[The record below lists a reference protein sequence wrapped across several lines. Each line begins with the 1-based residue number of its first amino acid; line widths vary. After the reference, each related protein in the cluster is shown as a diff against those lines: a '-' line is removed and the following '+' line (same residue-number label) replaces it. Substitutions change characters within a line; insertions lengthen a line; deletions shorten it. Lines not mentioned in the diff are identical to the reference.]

1 MIRTKYNAKKVK
13 HDWFIFDS
21 KIEYDY
27 YLYLKELEKI
37 GKIKAIY
44 IHPVYIL
51 QPQFVKNNK
60 KYREIKYVADFKV
73 IYPNKTEIVDI
84 KWMATNEALLK
95 KKMFNYKYPND
106 ILVWIV
112 YIKKRWGR
120 VEYDENKKMK
130 KNEKKDKIDNI

>member
-1 MIRTKYNAKKVK
+1 
-13 HDWFIFDS
+13 
-21 KIEYDY
+21 
-27 YLYLKELEKI
+27 
-37 GKIKAIY
+37 
-44 IHPVYIL
+44 
-51 QPQFVKNNK
+51 
-60 KYREIKYVADFKV
+60 
-73 IYPNKTEIVDI
+73 
-84 KWMATNEALLK
+84 MATNEALLK